1 MTNVYHEPFVMDSA
15 NAPLNGN
22 FLKKAGRNEN
32 VIHGQML
39 HFLVKIE
46 NMSGRY
52 NFCGSCGQ
60 NDAYRGEIYVL
71 KCHHLQ
77 SQIVLAAATMLRV
90 AIRKIQP

>member
-1 MTNVYHEPFVMDSA
+1 MTGTYHEPSVMDSG

-32 VIHGQML
+32 VIHGQTL

-52 NFCGSCGQ
+52 NFYGSCRQ
-60 NDAYRGEIYVL
+60 NGAYRGEIYVL
-71 KCHHLQ
+71 QYHHLQ
-77 SQIVLAAATMLRV
+77 SQIVPAAATMLRL